1 MKKIY
6 AYALI
11 LLVISLVFT
20 VVWGIFAAYQRPL
33 GQPLAIS
40 QAQPTTVALA
50 AKPEAKPEAKP
61 QQPKEVCG
69 QTGKMKLVVIGS
81 DRTAGV
87 APYGADGVRLI
98 QVDYTNRKVTIAAFT
113 RDLEVRIKGLAD
125 KKVTRAP
132 LGLAYHYKFTE
143 TSGTEKDK
151 TLAGT
156 NLIAEV
162 LYDNYK
168 LQPDHYL
175 TTELQH
181 FDSLVDAI
189 GGIKISNPLSF
200 VSDNGTTFGAGSLDL
215 TGELAAEFMRTFK
228 PGGDMARLQRQNIVM
243 KGLRE
248 KLISLDMAT
257 KLPTLYDNFNKIV
270 LTDLSLEQFNSLNC
284 MLSEVPKEDIMTYE
298 IGADERVTGPDG
310 KLVEQPRGLPAILN
324 SLFKD

>member
-40 QAQPTTVALA
+40 QAQPTSVVLA
-50 AKPEAKPEAKP
+50 AKPEAKP

-69 QTGKMKLVVIGS
+69 QTGKMKLLVIGS

-98 QVDYTNRKVTIAAFT
+98 QVDYPNRKVTIAAFT
-113 RDLEVRIKGLAD
+113 RDLEVRIKGLTD

-132 LGLAYHYKFTE
+132 LGLAYHYKYNE

-151 TLAGT
+151 ALAAT

-189 GGIKISNPLSF
+189 GGITINNPRSF
-200 VSDNGTTFGAGSLDL
+200 VSDNGTTFDAGSLSL

-228 PGGDMARLQRQNIVM
+228 PGGDMARLQRQNIVL

-248 KLISLDMAT
+248 KLVTPGSILDIP
-257 KLPTLYDNFNKIV
+257 KLYDNFNKIV

-310 KLVEQPRGLPAILN
+310 KLIEQPRALQAILN
-324 SLFKD
+324 DLFKD